1 LADYPEARASLTER
15 GCQLLR
21 KDGLLDES
29 VFASKLVSSVL
40 MPKINV
46 MIIYCLLNSLG
57 AAQQH
62 DSLELGVAKLE
73 CTVENL
79 NLRLARLLGEYA
91 SSQAK
96 LKQRISKLEEQ

>member
-1 LADYPEARASLTER
+1 MMNYHFFSSSLVCAFIFIST
-15 GCQLLR
+15 
-21 KDGLLDES
+21 
-29 VFASKLVSSVL
+29 
-40 MPKINV
+40 
-46 MIIYCLLNSLG
+46 G
-57 AAQQH
+57 AQRQQ

-96 LKQRISKLEEQ
+96 LKQRISKLEDR

>member
-1 LADYPEARASLTER
+1 MRLFLQVSIRN
-15 GCQLLR
+15 
-21 KDGLLDES
+21 DELS
-29 VFASKLVSSVL
+29 FFFPHLSCVCAFIFIST
-40 MPKINV
+40 
-46 MIIYCLLNSLG
+46 G
-57 AAQQH
+57 AQRQQ

-96 LKQRISKLEEQ
+96 LKQRISKLEDR

>member
-1 LADYPEARASLTER
+1 
-15 GCQLLR
+15 
-21 KDGLLDES
+21 
-29 VFASKLVSSVL
+29 
-40 MPKINV
+40 M
-46 MIIYCLLNSLG
+46 YCLLNSLG
-57 AAQQH
+57 ATLQQ

-96 LKQRISKLEEQ
+96 LKQRISKLEERWVISVRGDVLLF

>member
-1 LADYPEARASLTER
+1 MACWTKLYLRVSFELPTEAN
-15 GCQLLR
+15 
-21 KDGLLDES
+21 
-29 VFASKLVSSVL
+29 KLKLSC
-40 MPKINV
+40 
-46 MIIYCLLNSLG
+46 YLG

-73 CTVENL
+73 YTVENL

-96 LKQRISKLEEQ
+96 LKQRISKLEER

>member
-1 LADYPEARASLTER
+1 MRLFLRVSMDDK
-15 GCQLLR
+15 LL
-21 KDGLLDES
+21 LL
-29 VFASKLVSSVL
+29 FT
-40 MPKINV
+40 
-46 MIIYCLLNSLG
+46 IYHITIG
-57 AAQQH
+57 AQRQQ

-96 LKQRISKLEEQ
+96 LKQRISKIEKRLV

>member
-1 LADYPEARASLTER
+1 MYYLS
-15 GCQLLR
+15 
-21 KDGLLDES
+21 
-29 VFASKLVSSVL
+29 
-40 MPKINV
+40 
-46 MIIYCLLNSLG
+46 IYSG
-57 AAQQH
+57 ATQQQ

-96 LKQRISKLEEQ
+96 MKQRISKLEER

>member
-1 LADYPEARASLTER
+1 MMNYHFFSSSLVCAFILIST
-15 GCQLLR
+15 
-21 KDGLLDES
+21 
-29 VFASKLVSSVL
+29 
-40 MPKINV
+40 
-46 MIIYCLLNSLG
+46 G
-57 AAQQH
+57 AQRQQ

-96 LKQRISKLEEQ
+96 LKQRISKLEDR

>member
-1 LADYPEARASLTER
+1 MKQFLQVSPKKKSLSNR
-15 GCQLLR
+15 LILIQYL
-21 KDGLLDES
+21 
-29 VFASKLVSSVL
+29 F
-40 MPKINV
+40 
-46 MIIYCLLNSLG
+46 NSLG
-57 AAQQH
+57 AAQQQ

-96 LKQRISKLEEQ
+96 LKQRISKLEER